1 MLWNSPLPY
10 FSFCSKTDLIRLLIR
25 NIVTRHLCTQ
35 KCIDTVNTVNRY
47 SITWFYRFGKGASR
61 LLDLLWFFCNSANR
75 SLLVILLGQIYF
87 WQCEPTSQRAFICAM
102 RTASF
107 SCFFSLCNSVI
118 SYPTSHSRI
127 CNSTSQLLY
136 EGLVL
141 FLTVRTG
148 SFSDRFIAF
157 SSLHWESYFRL
168 SISTQRE
175 KSKFSLELN
184 KRPVGYC
191 WGRGRGGGV
200 GRDTQKSIGLWTVG
214 CRK

>member
-1 MLWNSPLPY
+1 VRADSWI
-10 FSFCSKTDLIRLLIR
+10 FCVFFATVRTDPCR
-25 NIVTRHLCTQ
+25 
-35 KCIDTVNTVNRY
+35 
-47 SITWFYRFGKGASR
+47 KG
-61 LLDLLWFFCNSANR
+61 
-75 SLLVILLGQIYF
+75 LLVILLGQIYF

-102 RTASF
+102 RTVSF
-107 SCFFSLCNSVI
+107 SCFLFISNSVI
-118 SYPTSHSRI
+118 SYPISHSRI
-127 CNSTSQLLY
+127 CNSTSQLLFG
-136 EGLVL
+136 ELVL
-141 FLTVRTG
+141 FLTVPTG

-191 WGRGRGGGV
+191 WGRGRGWAEIHE
-200 GRDTQKSIGLWTVG
+200 RAGLWTVG